1 MNPAW
6 FRHLVQIAPWLTLV
20 LLVALFLF
28 LQGALS
34 PAPTLAFE
42 LPEAG
47 AADSVEPGLVAL
59 LLPGDTGGTQT
70 EGSLLFFDDDRYA
83 LADSAGVD
91 EFAARLSSRA
101 SETKCGVL
109 TLLCDRRVPAGDVM
123 QVMALARQKGLVRVQ
138 LAEKQTR

>member
-1 MNPAW
+1 MNFAW
-6 FRHLVQIAPWLTLV
+6 FRHLVQIAPWLTLA
-20 LLVALFLF
+20 LLVAMFLF

-34 PAPTLAFE
+34 PAPTLDFE
-42 LPEAG
+42 LPDAG

-59 LLPGDTGGTQT
+59 LLPGDAGDAQAK
-70 EGSLLFFDDDRYA
+70 GSLLFFDDDRYA
-83 LADSAGVD
+83 LADAAGVD
-91 EFAARLSSRA
+91 EFAARLASRA
-101 SETKCGVL
+101 GETKSGVL